1 MLVYIYIPTDAYT
14 AIHYAAQELV
24 TQCMSM
30 HFIII
35 TSCARPQGGSQGGF
49 AATRHTAASPRA
61 AATHGRGHKI
71 AGTYHD

>member
-35 TSCARPQGGSQGGF
+35 TSCARPQGGSQDTTRGGF
-49 AATRHTAASPRA
+49 AA
-61 AATHGRGHKI
+61 HGRDTRTRAQDRGHVPRLI
-71 AGTYHD
+71 V